1 MFVTPGKLT
10 MLHKGRLPI
19 GFFHVKRTDVQP
31 FCFSV
36 ALGNFMDSNRISLPI
51 NVDTAKTTRFSST
64 VTRAH
69 SYISSINITTY
80 NSFNAVLGS
89 LSFCKDPL
97 VQSYDFFGLIS
108 LSSAMRSNVPMP
120 FRGLNKFSHLKMP
133 GGQCS
138 EEYKF
143 IAQNLEFSHNSGLR
157 NCLQADRATYQN
169 AFLDSNGKG
178 FTKRR
183 SYSTQS
189 TPPNSP
195 TTKSAQSNWISK
207 ESFVKLN
214 KRERLKKAFKKY
226 GASIVA
232 FHVGMSL
239 ISLGSFYV
247 LISSGINLVPVM
259 EFFGI
264 ASPTIAEKVATGS
277 TFVVAYAVHKVF
289 APARVSITLAAIPF
303 IIRYLRSKGVKIP
316 KTKNN
321 I

>member
-169 AFLDSNGKG
+169 AFLDSNGKDSLNVG
-178 FTKRR
+178 YIPLPLGCKNCLRFGHPTPTCK
-183 SYSTQS
+183 SPEELCKNYS
-189 TPPNSP
+189 
-195 TTKSAQSNWISK
+195 
-207 ESFVKLN
+207 
-214 KRERLKKAFKKY
+214 
-226 GASIVA
+226 
-232 FHVGMSL
+232 
-239 ISLGSFYV
+239 
-247 LISSGINLVPVM
+247 
-259 EFFGI
+259 
-264 ASPTIAEKVATGS
+264 EKVHTEENEKCNNEKS
-277 TFVVAYAVHKVF
+277 YINCKNISEIDSKHSPLDRSCPT
-289 APARVSITLAAIPF
+289 SINQ
-303 IIRYLRSKGVKIP
+303 K
-316 KTKNN
+316 
-321 I
+321 

>member
-97 VQSYDFFGLIS
+97 VQSYDCFGLIS

-169 AFLDSNGKG
+169 AFLDSNGKDSKDYIYSILSAVIKE
-178 FTKRR
+178 TNKRKNF
-183 SYSTQS
+183 SLLDS
-189 TPPNSP
+189 
-195 TTKSAQSNWISK
+195 
-207 ESFVKLN
+207 ESFERTCRRTSVANFTSCPMHMYYINSKSYVKY
-214 KRERLKKAFKKY
+214 KC
-226 GASIVA
+226 I
-232 FHVGMSL
+232 
-239 ISLGSFYV
+239 
-247 LISSGINLVPVM
+247 
-259 EFFGI
+259 
-264 ASPTIAEKVATGS
+264 
-277 TFVVAYAVHKVF
+277 
-289 APARVSITLAAIPF
+289 
-303 IIRYLRSKGVKIP
+303 
-316 KTKNN
+316 
-321 I
+321 

>member
-19 GFFHVKRTDVQP
+19 GFFHVKRTGKLDFRLKVASFKPLVLLYINYFYVYLLYIDVQP

-178 FTKRR
+178 
-183 SYSTQS
+183 
-189 TPPNSP
+189 
-195 TTKSAQSNWISK
+195 
-207 ESFVKLN
+207 E
-214 KRERLKKAFKKY
+214 KY
-226 GASIVA
+226 
-232 FHVGMSL
+232 
-239 ISLGSFYV
+239 
-247 LISSGINLVPVM
+247 INLILTLLRLITK
-259 EFFGI
+259 GKH
-264 ASPTIAEKVATGS
+264 TRNQEK
-277 TFVVAYAVHKVF
+277 
-289 APARVSITLAAIPF
+289 TLQMMTS
-303 IIRYLRSKGVKIP
+303 IIRYPLLSLRECERMEYMLKAALLFSLTP
-316 KTKNN
+316 SP
-321 I
+321 